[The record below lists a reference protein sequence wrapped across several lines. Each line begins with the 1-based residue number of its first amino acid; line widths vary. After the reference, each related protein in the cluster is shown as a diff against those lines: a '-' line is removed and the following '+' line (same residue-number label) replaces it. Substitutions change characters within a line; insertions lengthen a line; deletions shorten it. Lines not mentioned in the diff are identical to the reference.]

1 MDIQIIEH
9 IKEKLQVVINCR
21 QIDDEIMRLKYH
33 IEMFDKKLQAK
44 KDKEWPALII
54 RCTSSQL
61 MVELEN
67 QPIVPSKKMLIM
79 YDKTRR

>member
-9 IKEKLQVVINCR
+9 IKEKLQVVIICR

-44 KDKEWPALII
+44 KIKNSLH
-54 RCTSSQL
+54 
-61 MVELEN
+61 
-67 QPIVPSKKMLIM
+67 
-79 YDKTRR
+79 

>member
-9 IKEKLQVVINCR
+9 IKEKLQVLINCR

-44 KDKEWPALII
+44 KDKEQPALII
-54 RCTSSQL
+54 RCSSSQL

-67 QPIVPSKKMLIM
+67 QPIVPFKKMLIM

>member
-1 MDIQIIEH
+1 M
-9 IKEKLQVVINCR
+9 VINCR

-33 IEMFDKKLQAK
+33 IEMFDKKLQTK

-54 RCTSSQL
+54 RCTNSQL
-61 MVELEN
+61 MVELKN
-67 QPIVPSKKMLIM
+67 QPIVPFKKMLIM

>member
-1 MDIQIIEH
+1 MLRSSASDNSKQ
-9 IKEKLQVVINCR
+9 NN
-21 QIDDEIMRLKYH
+21 EISKTLESPVFSRVFFMLVFSG
-33 IEMFDKKLQAK
+33 IFV
-44 KDKEWPALII
+44 LII
-54 RCTSSQL
+54 RCSSSQL

>member
-21 QIDDEIMRLKYH
+21 QIDDEVMRLKYY
-33 IEMFDKKLQAK
+33 IDMFDKKTTDK
-44 KDKEWPALII
+44 KDKEQPALII

>member
-21 QIDDEIMRLKYH
+21 QIDDEIIWLKYH

-44 KDKEWPALII
+44 KIKNS
-54 RCTSSQL
+54 RH
-61 MVELEN
+61 
-67 QPIVPSKKMLIM
+67 
-79 YDKTRR
+79 

>member
-1 MDIQIIEH
+1 
-9 IKEKLQVVINCR
+9 
-21 QIDDEIMRLKYH
+21 
-33 IEMFDKKLQAK
+33 
-44 KDKEWPALII
+44 
-54 RCTSSQL
+54 

>member
-1 MDIQIIEH
+1 MLVFSGIF
-9 IKEKLQVVINCR
+9 V
-21 QIDDEIMRLKYH
+21 
-33 IEMFDKKLQAK
+33 
-44 KDKEWPALII
+44 LII
-54 RCTSSQL
+54 RCSSSQL

>member
-1 MDIQIIEH
+1 MIFH
-9 IKEKLQVVINCR
+9 INFEYAILVR
-21 QIDDEIMRLKYH
+21 S
-33 IEMFDKKLQAK
+33 
-44 KDKEWPALII
+44 
-54 RCTSSQL
+54 TSSQL

>member
-1 MDIQIIEH
+1 MDIQMIEH
-9 IKEKLQVVINCR
+9 IKGKLQVVINCR

-44 KDKEWPALII
+44 KDKEQPALII
-54 RCTSSQL
+54 RYTSSQL

-67 QPIVPSKKMLIM
+67 QPIVPSKKNA
-79 YDKTRR
+79 YYV